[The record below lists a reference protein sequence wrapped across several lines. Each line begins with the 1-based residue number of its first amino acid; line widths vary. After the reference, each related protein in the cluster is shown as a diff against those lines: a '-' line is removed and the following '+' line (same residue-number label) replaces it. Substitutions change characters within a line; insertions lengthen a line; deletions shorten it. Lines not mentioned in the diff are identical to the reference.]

1 MVKRQGGGGG
11 VRNWDSNSQSSH
23 KILILLVLIEPNL
36 DFNSLN
42 SHRFTTLIVII
53 QLDSQL

>member
-1 MVKRQGGGGG
+1 MVKRQGGG
-11 VRNWDSNSQSSH
+11 VQNWDFNSHSSH

-42 SHRFTTLIVII
+42 SHRFTTLIVLI